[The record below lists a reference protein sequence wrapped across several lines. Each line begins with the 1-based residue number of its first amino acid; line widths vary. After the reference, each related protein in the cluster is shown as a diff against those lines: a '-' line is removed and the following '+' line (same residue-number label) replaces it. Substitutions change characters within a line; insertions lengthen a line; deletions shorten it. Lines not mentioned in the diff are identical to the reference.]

1 MEPSVLDVFILSMLD
16 RGCETPYDL
25 HRHGNLSLGAISP
38 SLSRL
43 LKEKLATRVEEVN
56 ATRRPRHRYALT
68 RSGKQKAR
76 LGWKQILLSGE
87 VPSDMDSLLRLADLA
102 NHYKA
107 PARLT
112 VKMLESAG
120 RQRLAKAEQLS
131 ITVRETTANTY
142 GDMRNRMDSARL
154 RAEGDALLSLAEAFR
169 GRSRR
174 GKKNAGLRS
183 LGDAD

>member
-1 MEPSVLDVFILSMLD
+1 
-16 RGCETPYDL
+16 
-25 HRHGNLSLGAISP
+25 
-38 SLSRL
+38 
-43 LKEKLATRVEEVN
+43 
-56 ATRRPRHRYALT
+56 
-68 RSGKQKAR
+68 
-76 LGWKQILLSGE
+76 
-87 VPSDMDSLLRLADLA
+87 MDSLLRLADLA

-120 RQRLAKAEQLS
+120 RQRLAKAEQLG
-131 ITVRETTANTY
+131 INVRETTANTY

-169 GRSRR
+169 GRNRR
-174 GKKNAGLRS
+174 RNKNAGLRS